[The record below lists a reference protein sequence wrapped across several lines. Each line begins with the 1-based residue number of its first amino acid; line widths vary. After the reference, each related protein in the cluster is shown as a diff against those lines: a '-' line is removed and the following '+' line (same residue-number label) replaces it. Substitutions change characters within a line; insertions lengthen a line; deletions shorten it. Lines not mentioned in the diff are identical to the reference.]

1 MGVVTNAPIVKRNSS
16 IAKGESTEG
25 VPRRLPL
32 EEHCRVIGPTTCT
45 LPLCILCRL
54 PAANSK
60 ISLDGSSRFREKNL
74 TKEIPRPRY
83 KTKPRGGENYLEEDK
98 RDLQFRKSLVGG
110 DIVVEENRLDYWG
123 EKPAHTGWFVYNW
136 SQRSLKFYEEDRG
149 GIGWIGVRDS
159 IARVPLL

>member
-1 MGVVTNAPIVKRNSS
+1 MHPPPLHS
-16 IAKGESTEG
+16 
-25 VPRRLPL
+25 LPPSCREFEL
-32 EEHCRVIGPTTCT
+32 E
-45 LPLCILCRL
+45 
-54 PAANSK
+54 

-123 EKPAHTGWFVYNW
+123 EKPVGSFITG
-136 SQRSLKFYEEDRG
+136 RSGR
-149 GIGWIGVRDS
+149 
-159 IARVPLL
+159 